1 MTPPSENDTPPK
13 ATATDKRAGCD
24 STERGAPGTTHTV
37 AVHDGREWHE
47 FNVQH
52 GRTLRA
58 VLREHGLSPHG
69 WLTEHVNCDGQGH
82 CSACAVEIEKGA
94 DDPEHW
100 LDAFLSGRD
109 LGRLSCQIDVTRDM
123 ALRV

>member
-1 MTPPSENDTPPK
+1 MTPARQSDTLSNV
-13 ATATDKRAGCD
+13 T
-24 STERGAPGTTHTV
+24 STTRGAEKDTVESGGPDATHTV

-47 FNVQH
+47 LEVQH

-58 VLREHGLSPHG
+58 VLREYDLSPHG
-69 WLTEHVNCDGQGH
+69 WVTEHVNCDGQGH
-82 CSACAVEIEKGA
+82 CSACAVEIEEGA

-109 LGRLSCQIDVTRDM
+109 LGRLSCQIEVTQDM